1 MNKKLTRIYTA
12 VSGAV
17 SKICDPP
24 LDYRLMGGVFYQE
37 GGDDKVNI
45 KEMIDHFL
53 SKDRNDPVPSKI
65 EFFEGIKTGAK
76 EHGDHEIFQYA
87 SEAIEK
93 LRPVDARA
101 DFI

>member
-24 LDYRLMGGVFYQE
+24 LDYKLMGGMFYQKVRHN
-37 GGDDKVNI
+37 KVNVE
-45 KEMIDHFL
+45 EMIDHFL

-65 EFFEGIKTGAK
+65 EFFEGIKQGQKNT
-76 EHGDHEIFQYA
+76 EITKFFSTRQ
-87 SEAIEK
+87 K
-93 LRPVDARA
+93 R
-101 DFI
+101 